1 MVPLLPRLVAPPS
14 AHVQAP
20 ALSRL
25 VVSVDGY
32 GVECEAEFDIEEPEL
47 GDLVSCPECGL
58 DMEIITIKP
67 LELEAVAEEEEEEEE
82 PEEEDDWNE

>member
-1 MVPLLPRLVAPPS
+1 MDKEALLMA
-14 AHVQAP
+14 AC
-20 ALSRL
+20 
-25 VVSVDGY
+25 
-32 GVECEAEFDIEEPEL
+32 VECEAEFDIEEPEL